1 MVRTQSKTSANTPAV
16 ATPVAN
22 PATTETKP
30 APATKAVKATKK
42 VEAAPA
48 PVATP
53 VVAAPVVV
61 EAAPAATE
69 TSSRDDR
76 HKAALKSIDDQVATL
91 KSLRA
96 TLVANFKADGV
107 DLKAA
112 QKAGGRRRRAAPA
125 PGDENKAK
133 RAPSGITKPTNVS
146 DAICEFMGKPKG
158 SLIARTEVTKFI
170 TNYIK
175 EKNLKDANVKR
186 HINPDASLRKLLN
199 VPQADQLTYFN
210 LQKYMSAHFPS
221 NKTVAVAS
229 A

>member
-1 MVRTQSKTSANTPAV
+1 MVRTQSKTSANTTAV
-16 ATPVAN
+16 ATPVAT
-22 PATTETKP
+22 PATETKP
-30 APATKAVKATKK
+30 AAATKAVKATKK
-42 VEAAPA
+42 VEATPAPA
-48 PVATP
+48 P

-61 EAAPAATE
+61 EAAPAAASTE

-76 HKAALKSIDDQVATL
+76 HKAALKAIDDQVAAL

-199 VPQADQLTYFN
+199 VPQSEQLTYFN

-221 NKTVAVAS
+221 NKTAVAT